1 MQFKYGDDG
10 VDPSKSEYGKV
21 VDIDEI
27 IREAV
32 GVEETGA

>member
-10 VDPSKSEYGKV
+10 VDPSKSECGKV

-27 IREAV
+27 ISDI
-32 GVEETGA
+32 VEEDVGA